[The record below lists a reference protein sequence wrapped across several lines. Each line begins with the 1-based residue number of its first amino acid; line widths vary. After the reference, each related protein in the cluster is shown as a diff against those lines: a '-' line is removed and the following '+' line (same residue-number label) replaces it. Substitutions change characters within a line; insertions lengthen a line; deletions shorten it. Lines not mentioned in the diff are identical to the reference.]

1 MERDVTKIYIQSDHI
16 INSLGCSTES
26 VFNVLT
32 RGNGGLQPDAFA
44 WPHVEP
50 FVTSVID
57 DTFYLD
63 NLRQQNSDFNKLSRF
78 NQLAIYSVIEAS
90 RNIDIDL
97 ASPKTLFILST
108 TKGDIDLLSNGDID
122 VKQELYLWHSAQT
135 ICHYFRNTNSP
146 IVISNACISGLSAQ
160 VVAMRYLKSEQY
172 KQVVLIG
179 ADLITKFVVSGFQ
192 SFKALSYTRCKPFD
206 KTRDGLNIGEAVATL
221 ILTKGDETE
230 YAGRVSIE
238 KAVITNDANHISG
251 PSRTGEGLFQ
261 AIEKVM
267 RGASAENL
275 SFINAHGTATLYND
289 EMEAIAFER
298 SDLLQVP
305 INSFKG
311 YFGHTLGAAGVI
323 ETIISAQCLNKQLIL
338 PSLGFEEL
346 GVTSPL
352 MIAQCLTTSLRPE
365 CLKTASGFGGC
376 NAAIRLKMN

>member
-1 MERDVTKIYIQSDHI
+1 MNKVYIQSDHI
-16 INSLGCSTES
+16 IHSLGCSTES
-26 VFNVLT
+26 VFSTLVS
-32 RGNGGLQPDAFA
+32 GHSGLQPDVFS
-44 WPHVEP
+44 WPQVEP

-57 DTFYLD
+57 DKFCLD

-90 RNIDIDL
+90 RNIDIDF

-108 TKGDIDLLSNGDID
+108 TKGDIDLLSKGDND
-122 VKQELYLWHSAQT
+122 VQQELYLWHSAQT
-135 ICHYFRNTNSP
+135 ICRYFGNNGSP
-146 IVISNACISGLSAQ
+146 IIISNACISGLSAQ

-172 KQVVLIG
+172 THVVLIG

-192 SFKALSYTRCKPFD
+192 SFKALSHTRCKPFD

-221 ILTKGDETE
+221 ILTVGDETE
-230 YAGRVSIE
+230 YAGQVSIE

-298 SDLLQVP
+298 SGLLQVP
-305 INSFKG
+305 VNSFKG

-323 ETIISAQCLNKQLIL
+323 ETIISAQCLSHQLIL

-346 GVTSPL
+346 GVTPQL
-352 MIAQCLTTSLRPE
+352 MIAQQMMKSSHTE

-376 NAAIRLKMN
+376 NAAIRLKIN

>member
-1 MERDVTKIYIQSDHI
+1 MNKVYIQSDHI
-16 INSLGCSTES
+16 IHSLGCSTES
-26 VFNVLT
+26 VFSTLVS
-32 RGNGGLQPDAFA
+32 GHSGLQPDVFSC
-44 WPHVEP
+44 PQGEP

-57 DTFYLD
+57 DKFCLV
-63 NLRQQNSDFNKLSRF
+63 NLRQQSSDFNKLSRF

-90 RNIDIDL
+90 KKGGIDL
-97 ASPKTLFILST
+97 ASPQTLFILST
-108 TKGDIDLLSNGDID
+108 TKGDIDLLSKGDND
-122 VKQELYLWHSAQT
+122 VQQELYLWHSAQT
-135 ICHYFRNTNSP
+135 ICRYFGNNGSP
-146 IVISNACISGLSAQ
+146 IIISNACISGLSAQ

-172 KQVVLIG
+172 THVVLIG

-192 SFKALSYTRCKPFD
+192 SFKALSHTRCKPFD

-221 ILTKGDETE
+221 ILTVGDETE
-230 YAGRVSIE
+230 YAGQVSIE

-298 SDLLQVP
+298 SGLLQVP
-305 INSFKG
+305 VNSFKG

-323 ETIISAQCLNKQLIL
+323 ETIISAQCLSHQLIL

-346 GVTSPL
+346 GVTPQL
-352 MIAQCLTTSLRPE
+352 MIAQQMMKSSHTE

-376 NAAIRLKMN
+376 NAAIRLKIN

>member
-1 MERDVTKIYIQSDHI
+1 MNKVYIQSDHI
-16 INSLGCSTES
+16 IHSLGCSTES
-26 VFNVLT
+26 VFSTLVS
-32 RGNGGLQPDAFA
+32 GHSGLQPDVFS
-44 WPHVEP
+44 WPQVEP

-57 DTFYLD
+57 DKFCLD

-90 RNIDIDL
+90 KKGGIDL
-97 ASPKTLFILST
+97 ASPQTLFILST
-108 TKGDIDLLSNGDID
+108 TKGDIDLLSKGDND
-122 VKQELYLWHSAQT
+122 VQQELYLWHSAQT
-135 ICHYFRNTNSP
+135 ICRYFGNNGSP
-146 IVISNACISGLSAQ
+146 IIISNACISGLSAQ

-172 KQVVLIG
+172 THVVLIG
-179 ADLITKFVVSGFQ
+179 VDLITKFVVSGFQ
-192 SFKALSYTRCKPFD
+192 SFKALSHTPCKPFD
-206 KTRDGLNIGEAVATL
+206 KTREGLNIGEAVATL
-221 ILTKGDETE
+221 ILTVGDETE
-230 YAGRVSIE
+230 YAGQVSIE

-298 SDLLQVP
+298 SGLLQVP
-305 INSFKG
+305 VNSFKG

-323 ETIISAQCLNKQLIL
+323 ETIISAQCLSHQLIL

-346 GVTSPL
+346 GVTPQL
-352 MIAQCLTTSLRPE
+352 MIAQQMMKSSHTE

-376 NAAIRLKMN
+376 NAAIRLKIN

>member
-1 MERDVTKIYIQSDHI
+1 MNKAYIQSDHI
-16 INSLGCSTES
+16 IHSLGSSTES
-26 VFNVLT
+26 VFSTLVS
-32 RGNGGLQPDAFA
+32 GHSGLQPDVFS
-44 WPHVEP
+44 WPQVEP

-57 DTFYLD
+57 DKFCLD

-90 RNIDIDL
+90 KKGGIDL
-97 ASPKTLFILST
+97 ASPQTLFIIST
-108 TKGDIDLLSNGDID
+108 TKGDIDLLSKGDND
-122 VKQELYLWHSAQT
+122 VQQELYLWHSAQT
-135 ICHYFRNTNSP
+135 ICRYFGNNGSP
-146 IVISNACISGLSAQ
+146 IIISNACISGLSAQ

-172 KQVVLIG
+172 THVVLIG

-192 SFKALSYTRCKPFD
+192 SFKALSHTRCKPFD

-221 ILTKGDETE
+221 ILTVGDETE
-230 YAGRVSIE
+230 YAGQVSIE

-298 SDLLQVP
+298 SGLLQVP
-305 INSFKG
+305 VNSFKG

-323 ETIISAQCLNKQLIL
+323 ETIISAQCLSHQLIL

-346 GVTSPL
+346 GVTPQL
-352 MIAQCLTTSLRPE
+352 MIAQQMMKSSHTE

-376 NAAIRLKMN
+376 NAAIRLKIN

>member
-1 MERDVTKIYIQSDHI
+1 MGNKVYKVYIQSDHI
-16 INSLGCSTES
+16 IHSLGCSTES
-26 VFNVLT
+26 VFSTLVS
-32 RGNGGLQPDAFA
+32 GHSGLQPDVFS
-44 WPHVEP
+44 WPQVEP

-57 DTFYLD
+57 DKFCLD

-90 RNIDIDL
+90 KKGGIDL
-97 ASPKTLFILST
+97 ASPQTLFILST
-108 TKGDIDLLSNGDID
+108 TKGDIDLLSKGDND
-122 VKQELYLWHSAQT
+122 VQQELYLWHSAQT
-135 ICHYFRNTNSP
+135 ICRYFGNNGSP
-146 IVISNACISGLSAQ
+146 IIISNACISGLSAK

-172 KQVVLIG
+172 THVVLIG

-192 SFKALSYTRCKPFD
+192 SFKALSHTRCKPFD

-221 ILTKGDETE
+221 ILTVGDETE
-230 YAGRVSIE
+230 YAGQVSIE

-298 SDLLQVP
+298 SGLLQVP
-305 INSFKG
+305 VNSFKG

-323 ETIISAQCLNKQLIL
+323 ETIISAQCLSHQLIL

-346 GVTSPL
+346 GVTPQL
-352 MIAQCLTTSLRPE
+352 MIAQQMMKSSHTE

-376 NAAIRLKMN
+376 NAAIRLKIN

>member
-1 MERDVTKIYIQSDHI
+1 MNKVYIQSDHI

-26 VFNVLT
+26 VFSALIS
-32 RGNGGLQPDAFA
+32 GHSGLQPDVFS
-44 WPHVEP
+44 WPQVEP

-57 DTFYLD
+57 DKFCLD
-63 NLRQQNSDFNKLSRF
+63 NLRQQNSDFNQLSRF

-90 RNIDIDL
+90 KSGDIDL
-97 ASPKTLFILST
+97 ASSQTLFILSS
-108 TKGDIDLLSNGDID
+108 TKGDVDLLSKGDAD
-122 VKQELYLWHSAQT
+122 VQQELYLWHSAQT
-135 ICHYFRNTNSP
+135 ICHYFGNTNSP

-172 KQVVLIG
+172 SHVVLIG

-192 SFKALSYTRCKPFD
+192 SFKALSHTRCKPFD

-221 ILTKGDETE
+221 ILTVGDETE
-230 YAGRVSIE
+230 YAGQVSIE

-298 SDLLQVP
+298 SGLLQVSV
-305 INSFKG
+305 NSFKG

-323 ETIISAQCLNKQLIL
+323 ETIISAQCLSHQLIL

-346 GVTSPL
+346 GVTQQL
-352 MIAQCLTTSLRPE
+352 MIAQQVMKSSQTE

-376 NAAIRLKMN
+376 NAAIRLKIN

>member
-1 MERDVTKIYIQSDHI
+1 MNKVYIQSDHI
-16 INSLGCSTES
+16 IHSLGCSTES
-26 VFNVLT
+26 VFSTLVS
-32 RGNGGLQPDAFA
+32 GHSGLQPDVFS
-44 WPHVEP
+44 WPQVEP

-57 DTFYLD
+57 DKFCLD

-90 RNIDIDL
+90 KKGGIDL
-97 ASPKTLFILST
+97 ASPQTLFILST
-108 TKGDIDLLSNGDID
+108 TKGDIDLLSKGDND
-122 VKQELYLWHSAQT
+122 VQQELYLWHSAQT
-135 ICHYFRNTNSP
+135 ICRYFGNNGSP
-146 IVISNACISGLSAQ
+146 IIISNACISGLSAQ

-172 KQVVLIG
+172 THVVLIG

-192 SFKALSYTRCKPFD
+192 SFKALSHTRCKPFD

-221 ILTKGDETE
+221 ILTVGDETE
-230 YAGRVSIE
+230 YAGQVSIE

-298 SDLLQVP
+298 SGLLQVP
-305 INSFKG
+305 VNSFKG

-323 ETIISAQCLNKQLIL
+323 ETIISAQCLSHQLIL

-346 GVTSPL
+346 GVTPQL
-352 MIAQCLTTSLRPE
+352 MIAQQMMKSSHTE

-376 NAAIRLKMN
+376 NAAIRLKIN